1 MESFS
6 EKLMEDAIVNDPEKY
21 LNEMGLKLLARQ
33 FRIGTYIFDLLFEDR
48 HGGKLI
54 VELQKGTLDRTHTYK
69 ILDYYHEYK
78 EKNPRD
84 FIDVMVIANVIPP
97 ERKRRLSDLAIDY
110 REIPVGAILDSF
122 VEILDGTGTS
132 IEIQPLTLIDKRMGK
147 LEKSE
152 NDQRGS
158 AFISVIRRELN
169 RIVDTNIWTIG
180 GKDACLTVKHLRT
193 EKILKEKFT
202 PQIWIA
208 RPDIKGNVRCSF
220 ELANNQEE
228 EIERKEIASK
238 IRSFISRDILQ
249 AGIKESRGSTIVYLP
264 IQLSRISE
272 DDDMNESIDGKE
284 ISKIIKFYE
293 FLNGKLFEWN
303 ELELI
308 NQETGKV
315 Q

>member
-21 LNEMGLKLLARQ
+21 LNEVGLKLLARQ

-110 REIPVGAILDSF
+110 REIPVGAILDF
-122 VEILDGTGTS
+122 CVEIPNITPF
-132 IEIQPLTLIDKRMGK
+132 EIQSVTLRNKRMGN

-180 GKDACLTVKHLRT
+180 GKDACLTVRHLRT
-193 EKILKEKFT
+193 EKNLKEKFT

-272 DDDMNESIDGKE
+272 DDDVNESIDEKE

-308 NQETGKV
+308 NQKT
-315 Q
+315 

>member
-21 LNEMGLKLLARQ
+21 LNEVGLKLLARQ

-110 REIPVGAILDSF
+110 REIPVGAILDF
-122 VEILDGTGTS
+122 CVEIPNITPF
-132 IEIQPLTLIDKRMGK
+132 EIQSVTLRNKRMGK

-180 GKDACLTVKHLRT
+180 GKDACLTVRHLRT
-193 EKILKEKFT
+193 EKNLKEKFT

-272 DDDMNESIDGKE
+272 DDDVNESIDEKE

-308 NQETGKV
+308 NQKTEKV
-315 Q
+315 